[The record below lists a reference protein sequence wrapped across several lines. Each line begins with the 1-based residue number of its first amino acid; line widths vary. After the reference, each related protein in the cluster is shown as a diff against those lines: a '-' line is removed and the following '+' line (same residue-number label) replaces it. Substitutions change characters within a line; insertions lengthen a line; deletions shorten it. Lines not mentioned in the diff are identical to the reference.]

1 MSQKPERKILRVGL
15 IRKGVVLKE
24 QLLLQRETVT
34 IGVDER
40 CTFHIPIEGLP
51 PRYPLFKVVNN
62 GYVLQFSE
70 RMGGKVNV
78 GDQFLDFNTII
89 EKGISQPSGRLHV
102 LPLDESYRGKI
113 EVGDMTLLFQFIAPP
128 PPKVKAQIPAAFRKS
143 IWDSFDWHFINAIL
157 ASLVLQGGSMGYIT
171 TREYPKRE
179 VKITDLSSRFTSVI
193 IKPKPPELPPDT
205 TRPQETKED
214 PNKVADA
221 ESAKSDS
228 EPLPADTPEN
238 KERRRE
244 ILTGRVQR
252 KTLLGF
258 LAVGGDGPS
267 SGLVGELSGEAAR
280 VSMAEAFNG
289 AGLAMADSTNTRMRA
304 AAGDAEGG
312 TILVDDSRLVGSSG
326 ERKVV
331 STGRKVEKQPTGNL
345 KMSAPSEAVG
355 TGSLSRGDI
364 EKTVNR
370 RAGALKSCYE
380 SELKKDNTLKGKI
393 EVQFTI
399 QPSGRV
405 SVARVTTNTMN
416 STAVGSCIVAQI
428 QRWRFPQPSGGD
440 VTVKYPFVFT
450 PSN

>member
-128 PPKVKAQIPAAFRKS
+128 PPRLKAQVPAAFRRS
-143 IWDSFDWHFINAIL
+143 IWDSVDWLFVNALL
-157 ASLVLQGGSMGYIT
+157 ASLVLQGGGIGYIT

-179 VKITDLSSRFTSVI
+179 LKLTEISSRFTSVI
-193 IKPKPPELPPDT
+193 IKPKAPTPPPETD
-205 TRPQETKED
+205 RPKSDKED
-214 PNKVADA
+214 PNKVAD
-221 ESAKSDS
+221 SDGAKSDD
-228 EPLPADTPEN
+228 EPLPDNTPEN
-238 KERRRE
+238 QERRRE
-244 ILTGRVQR
+244 VLTGRVQR

-258 LAVGGDGPS
+258 LAVSGDGPA

-312 TILVDDSRLVGSSG
+312 TILVDDSRLVGGG

-331 STGRKVEKQPTGNL
+331 STGRKVEKVPRGNL

-355 TGSLSRGDI
+355 TGALSRADI

>member
-24 QLLLQRETVT
+24 QLLLQREPVT

-51 PRYPLFKVVNN
+51 PRYPLFKVVN
-62 GYVLQFSE
+62 GKYVLQFSE
-70 RMGGKVNV
+70 RMTGKVNV
-78 GDQFLDFNTII
+78 GDQFLDFTTII
-89 EKGISQPSGRLHV
+89 DKQISQPSGRLH
-102 LPLDESYRGKI
+102 LLHLDESYRGKI

-128 PPKVKAQIPAAFRKS
+128 PPRMKAQLPAAFRRS
-143 IWDSFDWHFINAIL
+143 IWDSLDWPFVDALL
-157 ASLVLQGGSMGYIT
+157 ASLVLLGGGMRYIT

-179 VKITDLSSRFTSVI
+179 VKLTDLSARFTSVI
-193 IKPKPPELPPDT
+193 IKPKPPELPPEVEKPTD
-205 TRPQETKED
+205 EKED
-214 PNKVADA
+214 PNKVAESDA
-221 ESAKSDS
+221 AKDK
-228 EPLPADTPEN
+228 EPLPDDTPEN

-244 ILTGRVQR
+244 ILTARVQR

-289 AGLAMADSTNTRMRA
+289 AGLAMADASSLRRRA
-304 AAGDAEGG
+304 AAGDSEGG
-312 TILVDDSRLVGSSG
+312 TIDVDDSRLVGG

-331 STGRKVEKQPTGNL
+331 TTGRKVEKRPTGKL
-345 KMSAPSEAVG
+345 KMSAPSEAIG
-355 TGSLSRGDI
+355 TGTLSRADI
-364 EKTVNR
+364 EKTVTR

-405 SVARVTTNTMN
+405 STARVTANTMN

-440 VTVKYPFVFT
+440 VTIKYPFVFT